1 MAHKVHP
8 KVFRISDTNDWQT
21 RWLSKK
27 NLPKQLEEDFVIR
40 EFLKKRLKDAS
51 VESIEIER
59 FPNKINII
67 LNSSRPGFI
76 IGRGGEEIEKI
87 KKDINKL
94 LEKTLNKNKN
104 RNKTNTIEDE
114 ANTREIRIEIREI
127 RDPWSKASLC
137 CQQMAQQ
144 IEKRLPH
151 RRVLKQS
158 MEKIMASKETEGAKL
173 EVAGRLMGAEIARR
187 EWLKK
192 GRLPLQTIRANID
205 YAQCRAHCTYGTIGI
220 KVWLYKGDKF

>member
-1 MAHKVHP
+1 MAHRVHP
-8 KVFRISDTNDWQT
+8 KIFRIEGINDWQA
-21 RWLSKK
+21 RWMSKK
-27 NLPKQLEEDFVIR
+27 SFPKYLEDDFGIR
-40 EFLKKRLKDAS
+40 EFLTKRLKDAS

-67 LNSSRPGFI
+67 INSSRPGFI

-87 KKDINKL
+87 KKDINKV
-94 LEKTLNKNKN
+94 LEKIHKNRKNKV
-104 RNKTNTIEDE
+104 RDE
-114 ANTREIRIEIREI
+114 EKIQEIRIEIREI

-158 MEKIMASKETEGAKL
+158 LEKIMASSGTEGARV

-192 GRLPLQTIRANID
+192 GRLPRQTIRADID
-205 YAQCRAHCTYGTIGI
+205 YAQCKAHCTYGVIGV

>member
-1 MAHKVHP
+1 MAHRVHP
-8 KVFRISDTNDWQT
+8 KIFRIENINDWQA
-21 RWLSKK
+21 RWMSKK
-27 NLPKQLEEDFVIR
+27 SFPKYLEDDFGIR
-40 EFLKKRLKDAS
+40 EFLTKRLKDAS

-67 LNSSRPGFI
+67 INSSRPGFI

-87 KKDINKL
+87 KKDINKV
-94 LEKTLNKNKN
+94 LEKIHKNRKNKV
-104 RNKTNTIEDE
+104 RDE
-114 ANTREIRIEIREI
+114 EEIQEIRIEIREI

-158 MEKIMASKETEGAKL
+158 LEKIMASSGTEGARV

-192 GRLPLQTIRANID
+192 GRLPRQTIRADID
-205 YAQCRAHCTYGTIGI
+205 YAQCNAHCTYGVIGV

>member
-8 KVFRISDTNDWQT
+8 KIFRIRDTNDWQT
-21 RWLSKK
+21 RWMSKK
-27 NLPKQLEEDFVIR
+27 NLPKYLEEDFVIR
-40 EFLKKRLKDAS
+40 KFLKKRLKDAS

-59 FPNKINII
+59 FPNKVNII
-67 LNSSRPGFI
+67 INSSRPGFI

-87 KKDINKL
+87 KKDINKA
-94 LEKTLNKNKN
+94 LEKIDKNRAKNKEN
-104 RNKTNTIEDE
+104 QE
-114 ANTREIRIEIREI
+114 EIRIEIREI

-158 MEKIMASKETEGAKL
+158 MEKIMASKETEGARV

-192 GRLPLQTIRANID
+192 GRLPRQTIRADID
-205 YAQCRAHCTYGTIGI
+205 YAQCRAHCTYGVIGI

>member
-1 MAHKVHP
+1 MAHRVHP
-8 KVFRISDTNDWQT
+8 KIFRIQDTNDWQT
-21 RWLSKK
+21 RWMSKK
-27 NLPKQLEEDFVIR
+27 KFSKYLEEDFEIR
-40 EFLKKRLKDAS
+40 EFLKERLKDAS

-87 KKDINKL
+87 KKDINRILQKIDRKKMNG
-94 LEKTLNKNKN
+94 EDVKT
-104 RNKTNTIEDE
+104 EP
-114 ANTREIRIEIREI
+114 REIRIEIREI

-144 IEKRLPH
+144 IEKRMPH

-158 MEKIMASKETEGAKL
+158 MEKIMASKEVEGARV

-192 GRLPLQTIRANID
+192 GRLPRQTIRANID
-205 YAQCRAHCTYGTIGI
+205 YAQCRARCAYGTIGV
-220 KVWLYKGDKF
+220 KVWLYKGDRF

>member
-8 KVFRISDTNDWQT
+8 KIFRISDTNDWQT

-27 NLPKQLEEDFVIR
+27 NLPKYLEEDFAIR
-40 EFLKKRLKDAS
+40 EFLKKQLKDAS

-59 FPNKINII
+59 FPNKVNII
-67 LNSSRPGFI
+67 INSSRPGFI

-87 KKDINKL
+87 KKDINKVL
-94 LEKTLNKNKN
+94 QKIDKNRIKNK
-104 RNKTNTIEDE
+104 DE
-114 ANTREIRIEIREI
+114 SEEIRIEIREI

-144 IEKRLPH
+144 IEKRMPH

-158 MEKIMASKETEGAKL
+158 MEKIMASKETQGARV

-192 GRLPLQTIRANID
+192 GRLPRQTIRANID
-205 YAQCRAHCTYGTIGI
+205 YAQCGAHCTYGVIGI